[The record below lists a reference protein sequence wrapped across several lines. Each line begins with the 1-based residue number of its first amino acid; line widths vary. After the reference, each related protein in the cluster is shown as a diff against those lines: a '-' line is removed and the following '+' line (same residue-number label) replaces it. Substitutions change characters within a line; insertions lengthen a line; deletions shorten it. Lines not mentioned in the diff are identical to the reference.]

1 MTNTNDRKETKLT
14 TREFLNSVI
23 SANISD
29 DLSAKAQELIDSLDA
44 KNAKRKS
51 SDSKAKKEAS
61 ARRDLV
67 LASLTSTPVYAEAIA
82 EATNLSVGQVRS
94 ALSAL
99 VKSELATKSEVKD
112 GKSRKMA
119 YTLKV

>member
-1 MTNTNDRKETKLT
+1 MTN
-14 TREFLNSVI
+14 REFYSAII

-29 DLSAKAQELIDSLDA
+29 DMNLKAQELIDSLDA

-51 SDSKAKKEAS
+51 SDSKEKKEVS
-61 ARRDLV
+61 ARRELV
-67 LASLTSTPVYAEAIA
+67 LANLTSTPVYAEAIA

-119 YTLKV
+119 YALKA